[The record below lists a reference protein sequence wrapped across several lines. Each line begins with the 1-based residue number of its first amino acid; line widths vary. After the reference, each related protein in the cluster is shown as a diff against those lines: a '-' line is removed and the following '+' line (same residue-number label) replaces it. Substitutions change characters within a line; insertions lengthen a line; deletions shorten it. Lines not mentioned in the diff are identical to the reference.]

1 MMSSKVTRVI
11 TAFGV
16 ILVLLAVNHSIR
28 AKEQIISTGEPIY
41 LALAPVDPRSLMQGD
56 YMALSFQMANQIG
69 TPQHDQLS
77 SGYLRAPIAID
88 ARRVATLATP
98 GAGTN
103 RRFIRYR
110 WRDGRVWLGTNAYF
124 FEEGSAERYD
134 DARFGEF
141 RLNPESGEAVLVGLR
156 DAELREL

>member
-1 MMSSKVTRVI
+1 MMSSMWTRAI
-11 TAFGV
+11 TAFGA

-28 AKEQIISTGEPIY
+28 AKEQIISAGEIVY
-41 LALAPVDPRSLMQGD
+41 LALAPVDPRSIMQGD
-56 YMALSFQMANQIG
+56 YMALNFQLANQIG
-69 TPQHDQLS
+69 TPQLGQLS
-77 SGYLRAPIAID
+77 SGYLRAPIAVD

-103 RRFIRYR
+103 QRFIRYR

-124 FEEGSAERYD
+124 FEEGRGGRFN

-141 RLNPESGEAVLVGLR
+141 RLDRESGEAVLVGLR
-156 DAELREL
+156 DAELRAL